1 MKNINDIHINT
12 LIRRMEYLKGFL
24 KQIAPQ
30 LDEADNEIIA
40 DLIWALGEDQ
50 EDLKALEKEA

>member
-1 MKNINDIHINT
+1 MKNINNIHINT

-24 KQIAPQ
+24 KQIAPK

-50 EDLKALEKEA
+50 EDLKALEEEA